1 MAFFTSH
8 KAHQKALH
16 SIETEIEHLIRSL
29 DTLKGE
35 LGEESSK
42 SLRGLR
48 SGAERALGH
57 SRVLLGEAYEEV
69 RERTVQ
75 AGLATRDYSR
85 AHPVATAS
93 IVALGVAAVAGWLL
107 LRDHE

>member
-1 MAFFTSH
+1 MAFFTSR

-16 SIETEIEHLIRSL
+16 SIETEIEHLIHSL

-35 LGEESSK
+35 LGEESGK
-42 SLRGLR
+42 SLRNLR

-69 RERTVQ
+69 RERTLQ
-75 AGLATRDYSR
+75 ASAATRDYSR
-85 AHPVATAS
+85 EHPVATAG
-93 IVALGVAAVAGWLL
+93 IVALGVAAIAGYLL
-107 LRDHE
+107 LRDSE